1 VVTLRSTGS
10 ECDRQ
15 VGCVVLVVASH
26 LTPTYSSGSDVFDG
40 DFLSSFSVNPQYLL
54 ETYSKQTGIDLISH
68 PSTHKLRS
76 CHTSEAVFQLLQE
89 REAAFKDYRNKNR
102 KLINCL
108 HPVIQVVHGFSRVLG
123 EVAGIVSSGNW
134 L

>member
-1 VVTLRSTGS
+1 MSST
-10 ECDRQ
+10 
-15 VGCVVLVVASH
+15 A
-26 LTPTYSSGSDVFDG
+26 TSSPHFQSI
-40 DFLSSFSVNPQYLL
+40 LNAAL
-54 ETYSKQTGIDLISH
+54 ENYSKQTGIDLISH

-76 CHTSEAVFQLLQE
+76 CHTSEDVFQLLQE